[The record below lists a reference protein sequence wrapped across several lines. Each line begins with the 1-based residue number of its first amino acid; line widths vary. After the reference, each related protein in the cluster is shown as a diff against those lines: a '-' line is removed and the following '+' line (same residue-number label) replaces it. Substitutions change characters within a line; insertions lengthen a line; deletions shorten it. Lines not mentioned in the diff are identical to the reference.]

1 MKVNYPAKDAKDI
14 KAIKDLLKPF
24 GGRCAKII
32 DGNLEYQIKDE
43 NQEEAHKLLKEKGI
57 IQ

>member
-1 MKVNYPAKDAKDI
+1 MKVSYSVKDTSDI
-14 KAIKDLLKPF
+14 KVIKDLLKPF

-32 DGNLEYQIKDE
+32 DGNLEFQIKDE
-43 NQEEAHKLLKEKGI
+43 NQEDAYKLLKEKEM